1 MSDDHQP
8 ELKPGHNP
16 YNKLAATLSKTGQLT
31 PIGNLLHTAIEKKQA
46 SNAKGAVELLLG

>member
-1 MSDDHQP
+1 MSNDHQP

-16 YNKLAATLSKTGQLT
+16 YNKPAATLSKTGQLT